1 MICTFLT
8 CIYYTQLTIKILQDE
23 LAAME
28 KSEKDYMETLEK
40 QRLEDELEAQKRKE
54 DDKQMM
60 MQERQ
65 LLLKQRQ
72 DLQAEVIEQEIIQLA

>member
-8 CIYYTQLTIKILQDE
+8 CIFYTQLTIKILQDE

>member
-8 CIYYTQLTIKILQDE
+8 CIFYTQLTIKILQDE

-28 KSEKDYMETLEK
+28 KSQKDYMETLEK

>member
-1 MICTFLT
+1 
-8 CIYYTQLTIKILQDE
+8 
-23 LAAME
+23 
-28 KSEKDYMETLEK
+28 LEK

-72 DLQAEVIEQEIIQLA
+72 DLQAEVIKKEIIQSA

>member
-8 CIYYTQLTIKILQDE
+8 CIFYTQLTIKILQDE

-28 KSEKDYMETLEK
+28 KSQKDYMETLEK

-72 DLQAEVIEQEIIQLA
+72 DLQAEVIKKEIIQSA